1 MGKLNVGCFVQP
13 SEIHLLLLTSII
25 FMSLC
30 SEQKILIVSV
40 GKLNEGCFVQPSE
53 MHLLLLTLIIF
64 SSLCSEQ

>member
-1 MGKLNVGCFVQP
+1 
-13 SEIHLLLLTSII
+13 
-25 FMSLC
+25 MSLC

-64 SSLCSEQ
+64 SSLCLEQYRPLVSLGKLKKGTFKHSVKKQ